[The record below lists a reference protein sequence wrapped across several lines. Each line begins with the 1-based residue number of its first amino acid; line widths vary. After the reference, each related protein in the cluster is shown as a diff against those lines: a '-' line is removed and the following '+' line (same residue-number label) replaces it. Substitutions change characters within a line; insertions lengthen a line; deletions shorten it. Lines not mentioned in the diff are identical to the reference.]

1 MNVSN
6 SKICSKANAPRALSI
21 PSFNLSGYDLSF
33 PDQKRILEKQ
43 RLSYHMSQYQKSRA
57 KALSDHSNVGM
68 IEDVYN
74 YFQIN
79 KIKVIKIN
87 HCFSDSG
94 STQFEGY
101 I

>member
-1 MNVSN
+1 
-6 SKICSKANAPRALSI
+6 
-21 PSFNLSGYDLSF
+21 
-33 PDQKRILEKQ
+33 
-43 RLSYHMSQYQKSRA
+43 MSQYQKSRA

-74 YFQIN
+74 YFQTN